1 MKIAKFLISE
11 LRSDIE
17 TALEEYHRVR
27 KEIDDAKGE
36 LARLGAAVTEL
47 DGRGKV
53 HEKYLLS
60 LGKFHA

>member
-47 DGRGKV
+47 DRRGKV